1 MKSFKFEKYFNAIV
15 DFFYSVS
22 EAFLNQNLNILAITV
37 CSFIPTIFA
46 QPFLV
51 VKMNVSSTQPLVEI
65 SNLNF
70 PWQPWSSDL
79 AS

>member
-15 DFFYSVS
+15 GLFYSVS

-46 QPFLV
+46 KPLLV
-51 VKMNVSSTQPLVEI
+51 IVKGGIWRHYHCDITH
-65 SNLNF
+65 
-70 PWQPWSSDL
+70 
-79 AS
+79 